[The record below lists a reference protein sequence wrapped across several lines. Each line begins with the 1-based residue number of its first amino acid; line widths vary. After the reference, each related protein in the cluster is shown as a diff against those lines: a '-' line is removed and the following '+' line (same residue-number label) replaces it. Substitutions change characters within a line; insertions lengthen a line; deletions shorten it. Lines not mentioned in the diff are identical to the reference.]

1 LLLNSRLTT
10 RAGRSWASGLLIAL
24 AGALCLASVP
34 ALAATAAQAV
44 TGKLPRTKDGKPDF
58 SGIWQTTSSADFDLE
73 PHAGRRDAPPGAGV
87 VEGGLLPYLP
97 AALAQKKKNFEAR
110 LSKDPRL
117 SCITPGVPRS
127 VYTPEPFQIFQR
139 ARDLTLYHQ
148 FGGNVRTIHT
158 NGTEHPAE
166 PNEWWLGD
174 SRGSWEGDTLVVDV
188 KHFNDA
194 TWLDRAGNFHSDAL
208 HVVER
213 WQYLDANTLQYRAT
227 VEDAKVFS
235 RPWTLEV
242 ILHRHREKNFQ
253 IIENYCFTQAYDDF
267 YPPKRPAE
275 AAP

>member
-1 LLLNSRLTT
+1 LLVSLSC
-10 RAGRSWASGLLIAL
+10 
-24 AGALCLASVP
+24 ALCLAP
-34 ALAATAAQAV
+34 AQTQAASAAKHSAKAAAD
-44 TGKLPRTKDGKPDF
+44 KLPRSLDGHPDF

-73 PHAGRRDAPPGAGV
+73 PHAGRVDAPPGAGV
-87 VEGGLLPYLP
+87 VEGGALPYLS
-97 AALAQKKKNFEAR
+97 AALEQKKKNFAAR
-110 LSKDPRL
+110 LSDDPRL
-117 SCITPGVPRS
+117 KCITPGVPRS

-158 NGTEHPAE
+158 NHTQHPAE

-174 SRGSWEGDTLVVDV
+174 SRGNWEGDTLVVDV
-188 KHFNDA
+188 KHFNDV

-213 WQYLDANTLQYRAT
+213 WKFLDTNTLQYGAT

-235 RPWTLEV
+235 RPWNLEV

-253 IIENYCFTQAYDDF
+253 IIENYCFTQPYEAF
-267 YPPKRPAE
+267 YPPQHPVE
-275 AAP
+275 GAP